1 METRRLKTI
10 TILILALL
18 NLALLVLL
26 FSFRYQQSSSRRA
39 MEEQLFLLYENSG
52 VTLSEDAAFPEASAP
67 PSLSLVRDLEL
78 EANMARFLL
87 GSEETVEGVH
97 QGGGIYTYSGKYGTV
112 SFRSNGAVDY
122 VPVQQEVDSP
132 AEFCEEFCET
142 FGYTILFSEFSGTS
156 GSLTAQRVVNDTPV
170 YNCTVF
176 FLFQQGRMVSLSGSC
191 LSTSGSTALSE
202 DRFTAVDALVKFL
215 DYRNSSGVICSAVTQ
230 VSPVYELQ
238 SSSSPL
244 HLNAKWQVSTD
255 TYQYYVDCITG
266 NITRN

>member
-39 MEEQLFLLYENSG
+39 VEEQLLRLYENSA
-52 VTLSEDAAFPEASAP
+52 VTLSEEAVSAENAAP
-67 PSLSLVRDLEL
+67 PSLSLARDLEL
-78 EANMARFLL
+78 EASMARFLL
-87 GSEETVEGVH
+87 GSEEAVEGVH
-97 QGGGIYTYSGKYGTV
+97 QGGGIYTYSGSFGTV

-122 VPVQQEVDSP
+122 VPVGQKVASP
-132 AEFCEEFCET
+132 TDFCEEFCEK
-142 FGYTILFSEFSGTS
+142 FGYAVLSSEFSGSS
-156 GSLTAQRVVNDTPV
+156 GSFTAQRVINDTPV

-176 FLFQQGRMVSLSGSC
+176 FLFQQGKLVSLSGSC

-202 DRFTAVDALVKFL
+202 NRFTAVDALVKFL

-230 VSPVYELQ
+230 VLPVYELQ